1 MTIQPVQANK
11 KVLAI
16 GAAFLI
22 PPAWIVFQGLQNLA
36 GFPMPVALFALAGLA
51 AIAVTLIFLGL
62 QNLEA
67 GDVKDARVQFGGAF
81 LIMVSEFAA
90 QWWFAITEHHALV
103 TALVLSV
110 LSVGGAVV
118 IESEIMR
125 VWKANARRSGLISL
139 PRAQVPREVVTEYP
153 EVAAIARR
161 TAIRF
166 PNATQES
173 ILAIAFA
180 EYDKIHAADVA
191 QAAVPVRVDVRDLM
205 SGQSA
210 LGGGQSAGQAA
221 IESAPA
227 DDTRTVSALV
237 TEGVE
242 LHGADKAAVTAYVMA
257 RKSAA
262 NPDTVRKATDRAL
275 KLRVSSTYGKSV
287 NE

>member
-1 MTIQPVQANK
+1 MATTVKANP
-11 KVLAI
+11 KVLAV
-16 GAAFLI
+16 GGAFLI
-22 PPAWIVFQGLQNLA
+22 PPAWIVFNGLQTLA
-36 GFPMPVALFALAGLA
+36 GFPAPIAAFALAGLA

-67 GDVKDARVQFGGAF
+67 GDVKDARIQFGAASV
-81 LIMVSEFAA
+81 IMVAEFAA
-90 QWWFAITEHHALV
+90 QWLFAIAEHHALV

-110 LSVGGAVV
+110 LSIGGALV

-153 EVAAIARR
+153 EVATIARR
-161 TAIRF
+161 MAIRF

-205 SGQSA
+205 SGPSAGQSA
-210 LGGGQSAGQAA
+210 LTAGPP
-221 IESAPA
+221 PA
-227 DDTRTVSALV
+227 ETAQVDDPRTLSALV
-237 TEGVE
+237 TEGID
-242 LHGADKAAVTAYVMA
+242 LHGADKAAVIGYVSA
-257 RKSAA
+257 RKSGA
-262 NPDTVRKATDRAL
+262 NPDSIRKAADRAL
-275 KLRVSSTYGKSV
+275 KVRSA
-287 NE
+287 